1 MSSSKDKVKGPGKSW
16 AKISNEEDICER
28 DPNGLFFIC
37 SVCGEVNMR
46 NQFDSGRWFYH
57 KVGQLHNQKKQNEIS
72 KNARLDKSV
81 EAGTKRPATKQ
92 SSMLSIVI
100 LTKRTKEDSSTNVAS
115 LHKEDKLE
123 GGEEYKYQAE
133 PNYECSTSKISERL
147 CEGILPEV
155 ISKASQE

>member
-1 MSSSKDKVKGPGKSW
+1 MSSSKKKVRVPGKIC

-28 DPNGLFFIC
+28 DPNGIFVIC

-81 EAGTKRPATKQ
+81 EAGTKRLATKQ
-92 SSMLSIVI
+92 SSMISIVSR
-100 LTKRTKEDSSTNVAS
+100 TKRIKYDSPTSIVS
-115 LHKEDKLE
+115 LHKEDKVE
-123 GGEEYKYQAE
+123 AGEESKYQAE
-133 PNYECSTSKISERL
+133 PND
-147 CEGILPEV
+147 
-155 ISKASQE
+155 